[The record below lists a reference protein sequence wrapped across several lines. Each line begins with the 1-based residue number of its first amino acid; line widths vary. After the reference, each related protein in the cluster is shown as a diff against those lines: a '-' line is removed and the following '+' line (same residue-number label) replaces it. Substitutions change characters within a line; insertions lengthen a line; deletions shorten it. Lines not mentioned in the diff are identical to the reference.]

1 MQHGHRGGGPVIAI
15 YRYKVEI
22 GNVLKTVFVEHNEG
36 RTERKKITKSYREFW
51 KRNSSAYIGRIY
63 GIL

>member
-1 MQHGHRGGGPVIAI
+1 MKRSTAVERARVIHNIDIIMQHGHRGGGPVIAI

-36 RTERKKITKSYREFW
+36 RTEKKK
-51 KRNSSAYIGRIY
+51 NQ
-63 GIL
+63 